1 MKLLE
6 KIICLKNALFLNFCF
21 SVRFEPML
29 GWECAYVSHDLSTK
43 KESIYRKL
51 REYKTN
57 RKLREYKTNN
67 CHKSDLDLEREA
79 SKVGF

>member
-6 KIICLKNALFLNFCF
+6 KIIYLKNALFLNFCF

-57 RKLREYKTNN
+57 N